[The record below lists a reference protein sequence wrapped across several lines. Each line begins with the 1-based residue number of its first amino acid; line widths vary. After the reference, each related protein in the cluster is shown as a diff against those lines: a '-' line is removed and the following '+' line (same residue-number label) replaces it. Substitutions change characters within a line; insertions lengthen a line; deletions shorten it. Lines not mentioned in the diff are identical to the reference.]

1 MNGALVIAGQ
11 ELRAGLRNRWVL
23 ATTLLLGVL
32 ALSLTLLGSTPTGEL
47 GADPLAIVVVSLASL
62 TIFLL
67 PLIALLLSF
76 DAVVGEAE
84 RGTLLLL
91 LAYPLARWQVVLGKF
106 TGHLAILLVA
116 TAFGYGAAG
125 LALVIKDGRAAGL
138 DWQAFGGLIGSAT
151 LLGAAFLALGML
163 VSVLVRERATAAGLA
178 VGIWFALVL
187 VYDAALLGVLVA
199 GQNRLLSADLL
210 DALLLINPADAFR
223 LLNLTSAESA
233 RALSGMVGLGQTGR
247 LPLWALLASLLG
259 WTLLPLCLAVAAL
272 GRREP

>member
-1 MNGALVIAGQ
+1 MNGTIVIAGQ

-23 ATTLLLGVL
+23 ATTLLLGAL
-32 ALSLTLLGSTPTGEL
+32 ALSLTLLGSAPTGQV
-47 GADPLAIVVVSLASL
+47 GADPLAVVVVSLASL

-106 TGHLAILLVA
+106 VGQLAILLLA
-116 TAFGYGAAG
+116 TVFGYGAAAA
-125 LALVIKDGRAAGL
+125 ALVVKGGQAAGL
-138 DWQAFGGLIGSAT
+138 DWPAFAGLIGSSL

-163 VSVLVRERATAAGLA
+163 ASTIVRERATAAGLA

-187 VYDAALLGVLVA
+187 VYDAALLGILVA
-199 GQNRLLSADLL
+199 GQDRLLSVGML

-223 LLNLTSAESA
+223 LLNLTSTEGA
-233 RALSGMVGLGQTGR
+233 RALSGMVGLGEAGR

-259 WTLLPLCLAVAAL
+259 WTLLPLGAAIGIL